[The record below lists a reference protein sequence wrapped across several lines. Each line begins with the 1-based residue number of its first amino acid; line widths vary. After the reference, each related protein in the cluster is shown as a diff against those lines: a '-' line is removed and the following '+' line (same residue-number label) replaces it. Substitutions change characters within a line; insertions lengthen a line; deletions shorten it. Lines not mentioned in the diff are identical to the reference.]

1 MGIVPSNDAY
11 RVGWSEWVRS
21 KTEQGIGIDLT
32 DYKQNLTADYWACK
46 KAFTAGWREGQRCLD
61 ANEQD

>member
-1 MGIVPSNDAY
+1 MGIVPNNNAY
-11 RVGWSEWVRS
+11 REGWSDWVLDKQRN
-21 KTEQGIGIDLT
+21 IHLT
-32 DYKQNLTADYWACK
+32 DQDQNLTADYWACK

>member
-11 RVGWSEWVRS
+11 RVGWSDWVLDKS
-21 KTEQGIGIDLT
+21 AQGLSLT
-32 DYKQNLTADYWACK
+32 DHDQNLTPDYWDCK
-46 KAFTAGWREGQRCLD
+46 KAYTAGWREGQRCLD